1 MGRLTG
7 RTAIVT
13 GGAKGIGVHY
23 ADALAGEGAQV
34 MIADIVDG
42 AAVAADIC
50 ARHGQGAADSAIT
63 DVSDEASVKALVEK
77 TVKKFGKID
86 VLINNAA
93 VFANL
98 ATQKVTDIDV
108 KDWDRIMAVNI
119 RGPFLMVKH
128 VVPHMKK
135 AGYGKIVNIGSGTAH
150 KGLAEFSHYV
160 TTKGAMM
167 AFTRALSRELGGD
180 KICVNTLAPG
190 FTISESVMENIEHH
204 EKWRNVIVAGRA
216 IKREMLPEDLR
227 GAIVFLSSPESDFVT
242 GQTILVCGGSI
253 NT

>member
-7 RTAIVT
+7 RTAIIT

-42 AAVAADIC
+42 AAVAADIV
-50 ARHGQGAADSAIT
+50 ARHGQGAADSTTT
-63 DVSDEASVKALVEK
+63 DVSDEASVKTLVDR
-77 TVKKFGKID
+77 TIKKFGKID

-98 ATQKVTDIDV
+98 PSQKVTDIDV
-108 KDWDRIMAVNI
+108 KDWDRVMAVNV

-135 AGYGKIVNIGSGTAH
+135 AGYGKIINIGSGTAH

-160 TTKGAMM
+160 TTKGAMTS
-167 AFTRALSRELGGD
+167 FSRTLSRELGEHN
-180 KICVNTLAPG
+180 ICVNTLAPG
-190 FTISESVMENIEHH
+190 FTISDSVVENIEHH
-204 EKWRNVIVAGRA
+204 ERWRHAIVAGRA
-216 IKREMLPEDLR
+216 MKREMLPEDLR
-227 GAIVFLSSPESDFVT
+227 GAIVFLSSAESDFVT
-242 GQTILVCGGSI
+242 GQTISVCGGSI